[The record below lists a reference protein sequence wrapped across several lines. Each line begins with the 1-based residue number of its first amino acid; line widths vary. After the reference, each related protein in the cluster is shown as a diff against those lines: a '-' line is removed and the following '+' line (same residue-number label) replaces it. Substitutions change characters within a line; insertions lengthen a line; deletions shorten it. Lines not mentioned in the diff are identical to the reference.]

1 MKRSLFVA
9 LVALLA
15 ADPATA
21 TAQTRTVK
29 VAMASKVV
37 LDNLPVFVGMH
48 MGFFQEVGQTI
59 DPSYFPGGGAVVRAV
74 STRSVDI
81 GGTVAASATLIA
93 AAQGEPLRIVSGATA
108 PLVGI
113 VWVVPADSPLQSI
126 KDLKGKKAG
135 FSTPGSVTHV
145 ALQAILKDEGL
156 DRDVQLVRVGT
167 PGDSWAALKNRVVD
181 ASWHINPAVYE
192 LLQKKE
198 ARILFDATRYIKVY
212 QQTVVVAMEDVI
224 RKDPEMVR
232 TFLKAR
238 AKAVKFIWD
247 QPEKTIAI
255 WAEELKLPVEAVRLA
270 YQDLPRTAFET
281 GAPKPEN
288 LQATLKEVM
297 DTGAVKQPVDVQKIL
312 DATFLPR

>member
-232 TFLKAR
+232 NFLKAR